1 MVAVPSKSALHYKKI
16 CLSRALARWE
26 LNRAAALSDSRPHVL
41 VVIPARWGSTRF
53 PGKPLHLIAG
63 KPLVQ
68 HVWERCKQCR
78 HVDKV
83 VIATDDERIA
93 DAARRFNALSVLTSP
108 DHPSGTDRVAETAKS
123 FPGHG
128 VVINVQG
135 DEPLIFPAL
144 VDELA
149 ATLAEDSSI
158 PMITAAAPLEDE
170 TLLHD
175 ANVVKVV
182 LNMRSEALYFSRSP
196 LPHPRNRDA
205 GVTHFRH
212 MGIYG
217 FQRDFLF
224 KFVSWPQSP
233 LEKAESLEQLR
244 ALENGARIRV
254 VLTRETSPGVD
265 TEDQARAVESLLAS

>member
-1 MVAVPSKSALHYKKI
+1 MSSL
-16 CLSRALARWE
+16 
-26 LNRAAALSDSRPHVL
+26 RPHVL
-41 VVIPARWGSTRF
+41 VVIPARWGSARF

-78 HVDKV
+78 QVDKV

-93 DAARRFNALSVLTSP
+93 DAARRFNAVSVLTSP

-128 VVINVQG
+128 IVINVQG
-135 DEPLIFPAL
+135 DEPLISPAL

-149 ATLAEDSSI
+149 QSLAADAAV
-158 PMITAAAPLEDE
+158 PMITAAAPIEDAA
-170 TLLHD
+170 LLD
-175 ANVVKVV
+175 DPNVVKVV
-182 LNMRSEALYFSRSP
+182 LSMRSDALYFSRS
-196 LPHPRNRDA
+196 LIPHPRNADA

-212 MGIYG
+212 LGIYG
-217 FQRDFLF
+217 FQREFLF
-224 KFVSWPQSP
+224 QFVGWPQSP

-254 VLTRETSPGVD
+254 VITRETSPGVD
-265 TEDQARAVESLLAS
+265 TEQQARAVEALLAS